1 MWKTEYNC
9 ASRQRNMNAR
19 KRNMTDDEFWEWFTA
34 KLIPANDGCLEWS
47 GCRFTQG
54 YGVVRMDGKNIR
66 ANRMALE
73 HALGRPI
80 REGMYALHS
89 CNNPPCCNPEHLRE
103 GTNQENVDDKLRSD
117 RQPRGEMNGK
127 AKLTI
132 EQVNE
137 IKQNQDGLT
146 QYQLAELYG
155 VKRPCIAKIQRGK
168 TWGLNT
174 HA

>member
-9 ASRQRNMNAR
+9 APRQRNMNAR
-19 KRNMTDDEFWEWFTA
+19 KRNMTDEEFWEWFAA

-174 HA
+174 HP